1 MQSPIAPSGA
11 RGPTAPDA
19 GQPGSDRGTRR
30 RGLAASLLRSLT
42 DRFAAQHS
50 DRVTRALAV
59 LTCGAFLT
67 LVAEATG
74 LQRPLPPIGGALA
87 FAVLAIAGFRRVDR
101 LEPPRR
107 LRLGVLYV
115 VVMLPLSYLVFVAG
129 GTGVG
134 ATLLSLVLVSQSVLL
149 LPLPAAVLV
158 TAVVPLVHL
167 GMPMADGL
175 RIMLGTYV
183 AAAFTA
189 VVTELLRREQR
200 ARADLADANA
210 RLRGYAAQA
219 EELATTRER
228 NRVARDIHDG
238 LGHHLTVVQMQVQ
251 AARAV
256 LGSDPE
262 RADAVLA
269 KAQQQSTE
277 ALAEVRRSV
286 EALRAPRTM
295 PPLPEALKALAD
307 ETSAAGVPTG
317 LEVTGPVRPL
327 AADVEE
333 SLFRAAH
340 EGLTN
345 VRKHAAAGSARLEL
359 VYGMDGTVR
368 LEIRDDGRGATAVQ
382 DTGFGLLGL
391 RERAS
396 RLGGSVDVVSEPGH
410 GTTVRVAV
418 PG

>member
-1 MQSPIAPSGA
+1 
-11 RGPTAPDA
+11 
-19 GQPGSDRGTRR
+19 
-30 RGLAASLLRSLT
+30 
-42 DRFAAQHS
+42 
-50 DRVTRALAV
+50 VV
-59 LTCGAFLT
+59 
-67 LVAEATG
+67 
-74 LQRPLPPIGGALA
+74 ALA
-87 FAVLAIAGFRRVDR
+87 FSLLATVGFRWVDGQ
-101 LEPPRR
+101 EPPRR
-107 LRLGVLYV
+107 RRLAVLYV
-115 VVMLPLSYLVFVAG
+115 AVALPLSFLVFAVGAP
-129 GTGVG
+129 GVG
-134 ATLLSLVLVSQSVLL
+134 STLLLLVLVSQSVLL

-183 AAAFTA
+183 AVAFTA

-200 ARADLADANA
+200 ARAELAEANA

-219 EELATTRER
+219 EELATTQER

-256 LGSDPE
+256 LGSDPS

-269 KAQQQSTE
+269 KAHQQSTE

-286 EALRAPRTM
+286 AALREPRTM
-295 PPLPEALKALAD
+295 PPLPDALEVLA
-307 ETSAAGVPTG
+307 EQTSAAGVPTAV
-317 LEVTGPVRPL
+317 EVSGTVRAL
-327 AADVEE
+327 DTDVEE
-333 SLFRAAH
+333 SLFRAAQ

-345 VRKHAAAGSARLEL
+345 VRKHAAARHARVQLS
-359 VYGMDGTVR
+359 YDDGTVR
-368 LEIRDDGRGATAVQ
+368 LEVCDDGRGTTGAE

-396 RLGGSVDVVSEPGH
+396 RLGGSVEVESAPGH